1 MRARRHGLVRWLF
14 LRALGGV
21 YLAAFSSL
29 AAQVIG
35 LYGKRGILPIARL
48 LEHAKELPARDR
60 YLVYPSLF
68 WLDASDK
75 TLVRACR
82 TGQCL
87 SVLLMLGVA
96 PRITSAL
103 LWSLYLSFVSVGRD
117 FLAFQWDA
125 LLLESGAHAVLVA
138 PPGMRPR
145 FDREPSRAAV
155 LMMRWL
161 LFRLSF
167 GSGWSKLRSGD
178 PTWRDG
184 TACVYHYETQPLPTR
199 LGWYANQLPLAVQ
212 KASTAFAV
220 ASELGGSLLAFAPR
234 RLRYVGLAM
243 TSAMQLAIAA
253 TGNYGFFNLLTAT
266 IALWLLDDDAFA
278 RLAPHTREVKPALAE
293 RIVTVGA
300 AIPVALLSAIQLT
313 ELDVESKT
321 PPKLRR
327 VWSAVDLLRSLNRYG
342 LFSVMTTKRPEI
354 VIEGSDDGE
363 TWRPYAFRYK
373 PGDPRRAP
381 RWVAP
386 HQPRLDWQ
394 MWFAA
399 LSHPPPWFL
408 RLLVRL
414 LEGSPEVI
422 GLLESTPFPGAPPR
436 FVRALL
442 YDYTMTDRRTRARTG
457 AWWKREELGV
467 YFPAVSLVSTLGEEP
482 TLEPRPRRRRPRIF
496 VE

>member
-1 MRARRHGLVRWLF
+1 
-14 LRALGGV
+14 V

-29 AAQVIG
+29 AAQVLG

-48 LEHAKELPARDR
+48 LEQAKGLPARDR
-60 YLVYPSLF
+60 YLVYPSVF

-75 TLVRACR
+75 TLLRACR
-82 TGQCL
+82 TGQVL
-87 SVLLMLGVA
+87 SALLMLGIA

-117 FLAFQWDA
+117 FLAFQWDG

-138 PPGMRPR
+138 PSGIRPR

-155 LMMRWL
+155 LLMRWL
-161 LFRLSF
+161 LFRLNF
-167 GSGWSKLRSGD
+167 GSGYAKLRSGD

-199 LGWYANQLPLAVQ
+199 LGWYAKQLPLPVQ
-212 KASTAFAV
+212 KASTALAL
-220 ASELGGSLLAFAPR
+220 ASEIGGSVLAFAPR
-234 RLRYVGLAM
+234 RLRHASFAT
-243 TSAMQLAIAA
+243 TSATQLAIAA
-253 TGNYGFFNLLTAT
+253 TGNYGFFNLLTST
-266 IALWLLDDDAFA
+266 ISLWLLDDDSFA
-278 RLAPHTREVKPALAE
+278 KLAPRAREVKPARAE
-293 RIVTVGA
+293 RIVTTIA
-300 AIPVALLSAIQLT
+300 AIPVGVLSAIQLAG
-313 ELDVESKT
+313 LDVDYKA

-327 VWSAVDLLRSLNRYG
+327 AWSAVDLLRSLNRYG

-363 TWRPYAFRYK
+363 TWRPYEFRYK
-373 PGDPRRAP
+373 PGDLARAP

-399 LSHPPPWFL
+399 LSRPPSWFL

-414 LEGSPEVI
+414 LEGSPEV
-422 GLLESTPFPGAPPR
+422 LALFESTPFPGAPPR
-436 FVRALL
+436 FVRAML
-442 YDYTMTDRRTRARTG
+442 YDYAMTDRSTRARTG
-457 AWWKREELGV
+457 AWWKREELGL
-467 YFPAVSLVSTLGEEP
+467 YFPPVSLVSTLGEEP
-482 TLEPRPRRRRPRIF
+482 TLEPRPRRRRPRMF
-496 VE
+496 AD